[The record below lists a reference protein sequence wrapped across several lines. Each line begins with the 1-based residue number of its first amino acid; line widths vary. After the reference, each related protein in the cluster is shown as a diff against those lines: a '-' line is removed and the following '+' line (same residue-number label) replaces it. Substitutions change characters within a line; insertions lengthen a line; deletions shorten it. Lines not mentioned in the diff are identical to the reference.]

1 NSDFSTFAP
10 WLKKVVELK
19 REEARCLQSSGS
31 LYEALLDEYEPAMTE
46 HELDDLFGTIRPRL
60 SSLLERIQS
69 SGKHLSQDFLTGNF
83 SISRQ
88 ETFGRAVLTAMGFEW
103 DAGRLDCSPH
113 PFCTGLSP
121 LDVRITTRYNQ
132 QDFSS
137 SLFGIIHEGGHALYE
152 QGLESERY
160 GLPACDAISL
170 GIHES
175 QSRLWEN
182 QVARNGP
189 FWEYWLPR
197 LQKTFPG
204 QLDQVSLDDFVRA
217 INRVEASF
225 IRIES
230 DEVTYGLHVI
240 LRYEIERLLI
250 EEDLEVE
257 DLENTWNQKTSDYLG
272 IVPSCPAE
280 GVLQDTHWS
289 QGLIGYFP
297 TYLLGTVYASQLFDS
312 AEKSIPEL
320 SQHIRAGRLYP
331 LREWLREKIHQRGK
345 TVPAPTLIQEITG
358 EALDSSRFLDYLED
372 KFGELYDLKS

>member
-1 NSDFSTFAP
+1 MD
-10 WLKKVVELK
+10 
-19 REEARCLQSSGS
+19 
-31 LYEALLDEYEPAMTE
+31 
-46 HELDDLFGTIRPRL
+46 
-60 SSLLERIQS
+60 
-69 SGKHLSQDFLTGNF
+69 
-83 SISRQ
+83 
-88 ETFGRAVLTAMGFEW
+88 
-103 DAGRLDCSPH
+103 

-182 QVARNGP
+182 QVARSSP

-257 DLENTWNQKTSDYLG
+257 DLENTWNQKSE
-272 IVPSCPAE
+272 SRR
-280 GVLQDTHWS
+280 DTTQAW
-289 QGLIGYFP
+289 
-297 TYLLGTVYASQLFDS
+297 
-312 AEKSIPEL
+312 
-320 SQHIRAGRLYP
+320 
-331 LREWLREKIHQRGK
+331 
-345 TVPAPTLIQEITG
+345 
-358 EALDSSRFLDYLED
+358 
-372 KFGELYDLKS
+372 